1 MTIEPMPLWAIL
13 ILTSIAWSVTGLLAG
28 LAVDASRFFS
38 PAGKPLGMKIGLR
51 GAVLLPAFYLLAIAI
66 GTSGTVAHGFTL
78 FGSEMLFYV
87 ARAIPMVAMAALG
100 IYIRLIYLIRD
111 WTT

>member
-38 PAGKPLGMKIGLR
+38 PAGKRIGMKVGIW
-51 GAVLLPAFYLLAIAI
+51 GASLLPAFYLLTMWI
-66 GTSGTVAHGFTL
+66 GASGSVEHGFKL
-78 FGSEMLFYV
+78 FGSETLFYV

-100 IYIRLIYLIRD
+100 VYIRLIYLVRD